1 MSGLPDITFNISQGG
16 LGRAPAGEDH
26 ISGMI
31 FYIAN
36 GFLPS
41 GFSTSSRIKNVFSIE
56 QAEALG
62 IDLSYSDETPG
73 EGTVSV
79 TTAGTN
85 GDIITVTFLEPNG
98 TTVTLG
104 QYTKVSGDNTVTLVA
119 TAITAAINALTY
131 IHGYT
136 ATSAIGVVTIVYRDG
151 LGIWPNSGTPLAATI
166 VGATMAVT
174 VTQATVAG
182 VASKI
187 AVFHYHISEYFRLK
201 PNGNLWVGLYA
212 SIGAAYEEVTLVRDA
227 ANGAIRQMAVFHA
240 FAATTI
246 ATDTPL
252 LQAVA
257 AAGFTDHKPF
267 SILKAPEISGT
278 AALSSLNNL
287 STLNSAKVSNI
298 ISQDGAAKGYLLYL
312 TTGKSIT
319 DIGAKLGALSASKV
333 SESWAWIGKFNMSD
347 GVELDTVAF
356 SNGVTYEST
365 PTSQLN
371 TLTDYGYCF
380 LRKLVGFTGSYNN
393 QPNTSTT
400 FTSDYRYIY
409 NNRTI
414 DKVVRQ
420 VRLNTLPALSGDIVL
435 NSNGTMAD
443 TTIAYYVS
451 LAASALDIM
460 VRDGEIS
467 AYKVTIDP
475 AQNVLSTNKIVENIK
490 ILPIGKADF
499 IEINI
504 GLTTKID

>member
-36 GFLPS
+36 SFLPS
-41 GFSTSSRIKNVFSIE
+41 GFTTSDRIKQVFSIE

-85 GDIITVTFLEPNG
+85 GDIITITFTEPDG
-98 TTVTLG
+98 TVVTLG
-104 QYTKVSGDNTVTLVA
+104 DYTKVSGDNTVTLVA

-136 ATSAIGVVTIVYRDG
+136 ATSAIGVVTIVYKQG

-166 VGATMAVT
+166 VGSTMAVT

-201 PNGNLWVGLYA
+201 PNGNLYVGLYSA
-212 SIGAAYEEVTLVRDA
+212 IGTDYEEVTLVRDY
-227 ANGAIRQMAVFHA
+227 ANGSIRQMAVFHA
-240 FAATTI
+240 FASTTI
-246 ATDTPL
+246 ATDTPK
-252 LQAVA
+252 LQIVADA
-257 AAGFTDHKPF
+257 AATDHKPL

-278 AALSSLNNL
+278 AALSSLANL
-287 STLNSAKVSNI
+287 STLDSEKVSNI
-298 ISQDGAAKGYLLYL
+298 ISQDGAARGHYLWQ

-319 DIGAKLGALSASKV
+319 DIGAKLGVLSASKV
-333 SESWAWIGKFNMSD
+333 SESWAWIGKFNMSN

-356 SNGVTYEST
+356 SNGVTYVST

-393 QPNTSTT
+393 QPNTSTL

-414 DKVVRQ
+414 DKAIRQ

-435 NSNGTMAD
+435 NSNGTMSD
-443 TTIAYYVS
+443 TTVAYFES
-451 LAASALDIM
+451 LANTALDVM

-467 AYKVTIDP
+467 AYSVTIDP
-475 AQNVLSTNKIVENIK
+475 AQNVLSTNKIVETVK
-490 ILPIGKADF
+490 ILPIGHADF

-504 GLTTKID
+504 GLTTKIN